1 MKWWVSMP
9 KVELHTHLNGSIRD
23 STLLELIKALESRLL
38 VHLAKQC
45 LVACPVMKKNQIC
58 QVLIAMRRGDN
69 LRAEDYM
76 LFDPFIYH
84 GMAELHD
91 RHREM
96 RLGVDNTSYEE
107 LLALEERIGD
117 VSTGLSEDVIMK
129 SMKQQIY
136 MSVMAES
143 STDLEPCCIC
153 QLTNSCHKQEEN
165 KILEKTHRQKILE
178 VEKLSPTI

>member
-1 MKWWVSMP
+1 
-9 KVELHTHLNGSIRD
+9 G
-23 STLLELIKALESRLL
+23 L

-45 LVACPVMKKNQIC
+45 LVACPMMKKKNQ
-58 QVLIAMRRGDN
+58 
-69 LRAEDYM
+69 DYM

-136 MSVMAES
+136 MSVMVDS

-153 QLTNSCHKQEEN
+153 Q
-165 KILEKTHRQKILE
+165 
-178 VEKLSPTI
+178 

>member
-1 MKWWVSMP
+1 NK
-9 KVELHTHLNGSIRD
+9 
-23 STLLELIKALESRLL
+23 LL

-45 LVACPVMKKNQIC
+45 LVACPVMKKIQIC

-69 LRAEDYM
+69 LRAEVLNLLHKHISLDHMIICFFY
-76 LFDPFIYH
+76 PFIYH
-84 GMAELHD
+84 GMAELHI

-96 RLGVDNTSYEE
+96 CLDVDNMSYEE

-117 VSTGLSEDVIMK
+117 VSTGLSKDVIIK

-136 MSVMAES
+136 MSVMVES

-153 QLTNSCHKQEEN
+153 Q
-165 KILEKTHRQKILE
+165 
-178 VEKLSPTI
+178 

>member
-23 STLLELIKALESRLL
+23 STLLELIKALGEKGVINFSQVEHIIMKCICIMKKSRLL

-153 QLTNSCHKQEEN
+153 QVKVMVSAN
-165 KILEKTHRQKILE
+165 
-178 VEKLSPTI
+178 

>member
-1 MKWWVSMP
+1 MSND
-9 KVELHTHLNGSIRD
+9 E
-23 STLLELIKALESRLL
+23 
-38 VHLAKQC
+38 
-45 LVACPVMKKNQIC
+45 KKNQIC
-58 QVLIAMRRGDN
+58 QVLIAMQRGDN

-91 RHREM
+91 KHREM

-153 QLTNSCHKQEEN
+153 QVRVMVSAN
-165 KILEKTHRQKILE
+165 
-178 VEKLSPTI
+178 

>member
-1 MKWWVSMP
+1 
-9 KVELHTHLNGSIRD
+9 
-23 STLLELIKALESRLL
+23 
-38 VHLAKQC
+38 
-45 LVACPVMKKNQIC
+45 MKKNQIC

-129 SMKQQIY
+129 SIKQQIY